1 MSTIINYK
9 NNNEIKI
16 VKLNQSKKIG
26 AKIINNGA
34 TKKQANKES

>member
-16 VKLNQSKKIG
+16 VKLNQSKKIS
-26 AKIINNGA
+26 AKIIKNDII
-34 TKKQANKES
+34 KKQVNKEN

>member
-16 VKLNQSKKIG
+16 VKLNQSKKIS
-26 AKIINNGA
+26 AKIIKNDII
-34 TKKQANKES
+34 KKQANKEN

>member
-16 VKLNQSKKIG
+16 VKLNLSKKIVG
-26 AKIINNGA
+26 KVIKNNIV
-34 TKKQANKES
+34 KKQANKES

>member
-16 VKLNQSKKIG
+16 VKLNLPKKIVG
-26 AKIINNGA
+26 KVIKNNIV
-34 TKKQANKES
+34 KKQANKES